1 MVKNTL
7 FFIKLFLLLLSIISN
22 SYAAEV
28 TILPLKKPILDEKTI
43 NEKIS
48 QSIIKPKSKPTKI
61 QLNKDKDKVAKVVD
75 KKINYSIPKS
85 KPLIVKKIKPS
96 IKNTSKYY
104 SQKDFAIA
112 KKSIQA
118 MEKSQWSSALSISK
132 KARDKSIYNF
142 VQWRHL
148 LTSGN
153 QATFYDYLVFLKNN
167 DEYPRINRIRYL
179 AEKKL
184 STEKIS
190 PKKIIDWF
198 NSKEPLSGYGELIL
212 GESFIQT
219 GNIEKGV
226 SLIKKVGSQPNF
238 QDLK

>member
-28 TILPLKKPILDEKTI
+28 TILPLKKPILDEKTK

-61 QLNKDKDKVAKVVD
+61 QLNKDKVAKVVD

-85 KPLIVKKIKPS
+85 KPLIVKEIKPS
-96 IKNTSKYY
+96 VKNTSKYY

-167 DEYPRINRIRYL
+167 DDYPRINRIRYL

-198 NSKEPLSGYGELIL
+198 NSKEPLSG
-212 GESFIQT
+212 
-219 GNIEKGV
+219 
-226 SLIKKVGSQPNF
+226 
-238 QDLK
+238 

>member
-28 TILPLKKPILDEKTI
+28 TILPLKKPILDEKTK

-61 QLNKDKDKVAKVVD
+61 QLNKDKDKDKVAKVVD

-96 IKNTSKYY
+96 VKNTSKYY

-132 KARDKSIYNF
+132 KAKDKSIYNF

-167 DEYPRINRIRYL
+167 DDYPRINRIRY
-179 AEKKL
+179 
-184 STEKIS
+184 
-190 PKKIIDWF
+190 
-198 NSKEPLSGYGELIL
+198 
-212 GESFIQT
+212 
-219 GNIEKGV
+219 
-226 SLIKKVGSQPNF
+226 
-238 QDLK
+238 

>member
-28 TILPLKKPILDEKTI
+28 TILPLKKPILDEKTK

-61 QLNKDKDKVAKVVD
+61 QLNKDKVAKVVD

-96 IKNTSKYY
+96 VKNTSKYY

-118 MEKSQWSSALSISK
+118 MEKSQWSLALSISK
-132 KARDKSIYNF
+132 KAKDKSIYNF

-153 QATFYDYLVFLKNN
+153 QATF
-167 DEYPRINRIRYL
+167 
-179 AEKKL
+179 
-184 STEKIS
+184 
-190 PKKIIDWF
+190 
-198 NSKEPLSGYGELIL
+198 
-212 GESFIQT
+212 
-219 GNIEKGV
+219 
-226 SLIKKVGSQPNF
+226 
-238 QDLK
+238 